1 MQRIANL
8 RSSYRIRPRTFF
20 FLVVS
25 YFVWASVTL
34 RWITEFIEQD
44 HPLTLLVSALL
55 LLYGLLLG
63 LEPLITGGSAT
74 RVHLYLALQTT
85 LVLAAILFHFELD
98 FFALLLLPLCG
109 QAIFLLPRTAAAIW
123 VALLGA
129 ANIAGQLQQFGWPQG
144 LPFMLLYSAGFV
156 FVAAFS
162 ILILQAEQ
170 AHKRSEKLLAELRE
184 AHQKLQAFSV
194 QAEELAIANE
204 RNRLARDLHDSVAQT
219 LYGLTLQAEAASRKL
234 GLGNLE
240 IVDEYLREI
249 RQNARQTLQEIRLLI
264 FELSPPILQEAG
276 LAAAL
281 KARLETVESRSGIQI
296 KTDFPPMGRFP
307 IRTETGLF
315 RIAQE
320 ALNNALKHAQASQVQ
335 VTLKQ
340 DQDTGN
346 LVLAISDN
354 GTGFDT
360 QMRSGG
366 VGLRGMRARADELN
380 GKLWIESEPG
390 QGTRVS
396 VEVPQ

>member
-8 RSSYRIRPRTFF
+8 RSSYRVRPRTFF

-63 LEPLITGGSAT
+63 LEPLITSGSAT

-219 LYGLTLQAEAASRKL
+219 LYGLTLQAEAANPAGNPAVNFRTQPPDLAGSRP
-234 GLGNLE
+234 GGRAE
-240 IVDEYLREI
+240 G
-249 RQNARQTLQEIRLLI
+249 
-264 FELSPPILQEAG
+264 PPG
-276 LAAAL
+276 DRR
-281 KARLETVESRSGIQI
+281 K
-296 KTDFPPMGRFP
+296 
-307 IRTETGLF
+307 
-315 RIAQE
+315 
-320 ALNNALKHAQASQVQ
+320 SQRYP
-335 VTLKQ
+335 
-340 DQDTGN
+340 DQDRFSTHGAFSDPDGN
-346 LVLAISDN
+346 RTVPHC
-354 GTGFDT
+354 
-360 QMRSGG
+360 SGG
-366 VGLRGMRARADELN
+366 A
-380 GKLWIESEPG
+380 
-390 QGTRVS
+390 Q
-396 VEVPQ
+396 

>member
-1 MQRIANL
+1 
-8 RSSYRIRPRTFF
+8 
-20 FLVVS
+20 VS
-25 YFVWASVTL
+25 YFVWASVSL

-63 LEPLITGGSAT
+63 LEPLITGGSAS
-74 RVHLYLALQTT
+74 RVHLYLALQTM
-85 LVLAAILFHFELD
+85 LVLVAILFYFELD

-109 QAIFLLPRTAAAIW
+109 QAIFRLPRRASAIW
-123 VALLGA
+123 VALLGV
-129 ANIAGQLQQFGWPQG
+129 ANIAGQLHQFGWPEG
-144 LPFMLLYSAGFV
+144 LPFILLYSAGFV

-162 ILILQAEQ
+162 ILILQTEQ

-184 AHQKLQAFSV
+184 AHQKLQAFSA

-240 IVDEYLREI
+240 IVDEYLHEI

-296 KTDFPPMGRFP
+296 KADFPPMGRFP
-307 IRTETGLF
+307 IRTETELY

-335 VTLKQ
+335 VSLKQ
-340 DQDTGN
+340 DQETGN
-346 LVLAISDN
+346 LVMAISDN

-360 QMRSGG
+360 QIRQGG
-366 VGLRGMRARADELN
+366 LGLHGMRARANELH

-396 VEVPQ
+396 VEVPR